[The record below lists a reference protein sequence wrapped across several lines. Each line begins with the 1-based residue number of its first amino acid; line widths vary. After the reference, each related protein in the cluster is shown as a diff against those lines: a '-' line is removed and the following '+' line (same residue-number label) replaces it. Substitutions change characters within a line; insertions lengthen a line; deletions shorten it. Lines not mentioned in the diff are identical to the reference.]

1 MCSGITFL
9 VGLFLLFKGEFRVS
23 NRWIPSQQGRTIGLI
38 LMAPFVIGICAGALL
53 LPSAIGAVGQTT
65 DMDALMAS
73 PQVSQIVLIEFGALI
88 VALGLTIYAIMSVPP
103 SEAGMRTPSPP
114 APPRPMGRQPGSHPL
129 ETERS
134 SSPFAPPP
142 RPAPTAPPPP
152 DIMTVEQAA
161 TYLGV
166 TPAEI
171 MNLIET
177 SQLGAVRAGGS
188 YLIAR
193 SAVDDYR
200 GRG

>member
-9 VGLFLLFKGEFRVS
+9 VGLFLLFKGDFRVS
-23 NRWIPSQQGRTIGLI
+23 SRWIPSQQGRTIGLI

-53 LPSAIGAVGQTT
+53 LPSAMGAAGQTA
-65 DMDALMAS
+65 DVDALMAS

-88 VALGLTIYAIMSVPP
+88 IALGLAIYAILSVPP
-103 SEAGMRTPSPP
+103 SDGGVRTPPP
-114 APPRPMGRQPGSHPL
+114 LVPPRPVGRQPGGHPL
-129 ETERS
+129 ETERTN
-134 SSPFAPPP
+134 PFAPSP
-142 RPAPTAPPPP
+142 RPAPTPPPP
-152 DIMTVEQAA
+152 PEIMTVEQAA

-166 TPAEI
+166 TPEEI
-171 MNLIET
+171 INLIET

>member
-9 VGLFLLFKGEFRVS
+9 VGLFLLFKGEFRIS

-53 LPSAIGAVGQTT
+53 LPSAMGASGQTT
-65 DMDALMAS
+65 DMDALMSS
-73 PQVSQIVLIEFGALI
+73 PQVTQIVLIEFGALI
-88 VALGLTIYAIMSVPP
+88 VAIGLTIYAVLSVPP
-103 SEAGMRTPSPP
+103 SEGGVRTPPP
-114 APPRPMGRQPGSHPL
+114 PVPPRPMGSQPGSHPL

-134 SSPFAPPP
+134 SPFAPPPP
-142 RPAPTAPPPP
+142 RPAPTTPPPP
-152 DIMTVEQAA
+152 EIMTVEQAA
-161 TYLGV
+161 AYLGV
-166 TPAEI
+166 TPQEI
-171 MNLIET
+171 LNLIET

-200 GRG
+200 GRT